1 MAIDEAGLP
10 NGSVGQQ
17 VDEKSGADGESRFS
31 VDDFRLRLDSPLF
44 HRDGGMEAG
53 ARPPQLREL
62 TWEHVVR
69 PTTQQALADAA
80 LAPATTSD
88 PTVVEARTNPD
99 DPTVADELPPRLQPI
114 AVSPAMSIESLLVH
128 TRDLVGPDDEPP
140 PRAPLPY
147 DLSDGPAEGEPAP
160 AEPAT
165 DTVVADKDEIAV
177 ADVVADV
184 EDVED
189 VAVADDSAVTFADAD
204 PEPDDVGTGLPTLS
218 ALIPLVTDASPTEP
232 DATPQNP
239 HIDSLLAALEQM
251 EAGESP
257 APAEVSPPAEQPDF
271 QPRVDYEPEPSQ
283 AERVAEQEWLQRRQ
297 VAMSTE
303 VRAIEPASRYAVPV
317 VGESAVEAELNRLAF
332 LPDREDVE
340 GPVEV
345 PPIAH
350 NDHPPAMPAPQLS
363 QSDMYSPR
371 QSAPAAP
378 QSRINFADLASNSLP
393 PPRRKKRHPLR
404 KFFAFVVLLG
414 LIGGGLFAAKKYLLD
429 QQWEGDVKQLAAD
442 VEGARDLS
450 FDHAIPVSA
459 LPSGEYAIAVTRATH
474 GITDENVTNIA
485 GEWRALGLLTGPL
498 DERSIGMSA
507 LADAPA
513 FYDSGKETIYVV
525 EDLEPE
531 LYQFAMKRALTLAL
545 LDQEYGWG
553 DRIADAS
560 PAVAT
565 GTRALYDGDAL
576 AVANELTTDEER
588 AEIILQIFGLYTKY
602 EIPPSPSPFATVV
615 VGRLGV
621 ATRPYVEVTAVEDRA
636 AVEADVTISDG
647 QVLDLRWLAMDDVF
661 APAAATS
668 RGMLYWYHV
677 LASRIDNDLAW
688 QAALSWRGD
697 SVSTVNSTTGTCV
710 VATIDVTP
718 ALFDT
723 AAGAFQQWV
732 ASAPAASKAAVTSI
746 VNDAGAQVTVNSCDP
761 GEAVPTN
768 DGRGRLSLG
777 GAPLRAEQYR
787 QLMAA
792 QSGLP
797 PSQAACAVYG
807 GDQVSLADE
816 RGVIDPV
823 SGWPPP
829 AAHPAPDPNRLG
841 CAPAAG

>member
-53 ARPPQLREL
+53 SRPPQLREL

-80 LAPATTSD
+80 VAPTPTAD

-99 DPTVADELPPRLQPI
+99 DPTIADELPPGLQPI

-147 DLSDGPAEGEPAP
+147 DLSDGPTEGEPAVT
-160 AEPAT
+160 EPST
-165 DTVVADKDEIAV
+165 DTVADADDTV
-177 ADVVADV
+177 ADVA
-184 EDVED
+184 EAAD
-189 VAVADDSAVTFADAD
+189 VAVSYADTDTDTD

-218 ALIPLVTDASPTEP
+218 ALIPLVTDAPTAAP
-232 DATPQNP
+232 DASPPNP

-251 EAGESP
+251 EDRESP
-257 APAEVSPPAEQPDF
+257 APAEVLPPVEQPDF
-271 QPRVDYEPEPSQ
+271 EPRVDYEPEPSQ
-283 AERVAEQEWLQRRQ
+283 TEHASEQEWLQQRQ
-297 VAMSTE
+297 VAMSTD

-332 LPDREDVE
+332 LPDREDIE

-350 NDHPPAMPAPQLS
+350 NDHPPAVPAPQLS

-404 KFFAFVVLLG
+404 KFLAFVVLIG

-429 QQWEGDVKQLAAD
+429 QQWEGDVKQLASD
-442 VEGARDLS
+442 VEGARELS

-513 FYDSGKETIYVV
+513 FYDASEETIYVV

-560 PAVAT
+560 PAVAL

-621 ATRPYVEVTAVEDRA
+621 ATRPYVETTAVEDRA
-636 AVEADVTISDG
+636 AVEADLTISDG

-661 APAAATS
+661 VPAAATS
-668 RGMLYWYHV
+668 RGMLFWYHV

-697 SVSTVNSTTGTCV
+697 SVSTVNSTEGTCV

-723 AAGAFQQWV
+723 ATGAFQQWA

-787 QLMAA
+787 QLLAA
-792 QSGLP
+792 QPALP
-797 PSQAACAVYG
+797 ASQAACAVYG
-807 GDQVSLADE
+807 GDQVTLADE

-829 AAHPAPDPNRLG
+829 AAHPTPDPNRLG